1 MAYIGVSP
9 SNGVRKKHT
18 YTATASQTSFSGA
31 GDEGITLAYRD
42 SNYVD
47 VYQNGVKL
55 ADEDYTATS
64 GTAIVLA
71 QGASADDIVEII
83 AFDVF
88 SVADTVSKA
97 DGGTFDGDVTMAGT
111 LTANGGA
118 VFNEAGADVDFRVE
132 SDTIDHALFVQG
144 SDGNVG
150 IGTSS
155 PDADLS
161 LISPVYSSGGT
172 GNGIRFQNQNNNADA
187 IIQSYYSGT
196 TASAL
201 LTGSNV
207 YLSTGASFTS
217 FDGTKPSSYVLQNT
231 NGNIEFANA
240 SSGNPTSKMLIDSS
254 GNVAIGTS
262 TATGKLTVD
271 GGFLQVQVGG
281 TQAIRVGSTDH
292 IVGGTDNDAV
302 LQSNTG
308 KNMRFLT
315 GGTESMRISSSGRQ
329 TYNGSATANGHINAV
344 GEVGSGSKAMSFE
357 HTVGGGEVGT
367 IVTGASSTA
376 YNTSSDYRLK
386 ENVVTEWD
394 ATTRLKQLKPS
405 RFNFIADADT
415 TVDGFLAHEVQEI
428 VPEAITGTKDAVM
441 VWEDGDELP
450 VGVSVGDNK
459 LDADGNTLPDYQGID
474 QSKLVP
480 LLVKTIQE
488 LEARI
493 TALEGA

>member
-1 MAYIGVSP
+1 
-9 SNGVRKKHT
+9 
-18 YTATASQTSFSGA
+18 
-31 GDEGITLAYRD
+31 
-42 SNYVD
+42 
-47 VYQNGVKL
+47 
-55 ADEDYTATS
+55 
-64 GTAIVLA
+64 
-71 QGASADDIVEII
+71 
-83 AFDVF
+83 
-88 SVADTVSKA
+88 VA
-97 DGGTFDGDVTMAGT
+97 MAGT
-111 LTANGGA
+111 LGVTGDITLSNIAGGA

-132 SDTIDHALFVQG
+132 SDTVDHALFVDG
-144 SDGNVG
+144 ATGNVG

-196 TASAL
+196 SSSAL
-201 LTGSNV
+201 ITGSNV

-254 GNVAIGTS
+254 GNVFYGCTALPDGSADGVSLASTQSQRRFSINATSNSNQILFYNGNGLVGLIGT
-262 TATGKLTVD
+262 
-271 GGFLQVQVGG
+271 
-281 TQAIRVGSTDH
+281 
-292 IVGGTDNDAV
+292 
-302 LQSNTG
+302 
-308 KNMRFLT
+308 
-315 GGTESMRISSSGRQ
+315 
-329 TYNGSATANGHINAV
+329 NGSATAYA
-344 GEVGSGSKAMSFE
+344 
-357 HTVGGGEVGT
+357 
-367 IVTGASSTA
+367 
-376 YNTSSDYRLK
+376 TSSDYRLK
-386 ENVVTEWD
+386 ENVTTSWD

-428 VPEAITGTKDAVM
+428 VPEAITGTKDAVE
-441 VWEDGDELP
+441 VWKDGEELP
-450 VGVSVGDNK
+450 DGVSVGDNK
-459 LDADGNTLPDYQGID
+459 LDDDGNTIPVMQGID

-493 TALEGA
+493 TALENA

>member
-1 MAYIGVSP
+1 MAMW
-9 SNGVRKKHT
+9 
-18 YTATASQTSFSGA
+18 
-31 GDEGITLAYRD
+31 LA
-42 SNYVD
+42 
-47 VYQNGVKL
+47 
-55 ADEDYTATS
+55 
-64 GTAIVLA
+64 VL
-71 QGASADDIVEII
+71 
-83 AFDVF
+83 
-88 SVADTVSKA
+88 
-97 DGGTFDGDVTMAGT
+97 
-111 LTANGGA
+111 
-118 VFNEAGADVDFRVE
+118 
-132 SDTIDHALFVQG
+132 
-144 SDGNVG
+144 
-150 IGTSS
+150 
-155 PDADLS
+155 ADLS